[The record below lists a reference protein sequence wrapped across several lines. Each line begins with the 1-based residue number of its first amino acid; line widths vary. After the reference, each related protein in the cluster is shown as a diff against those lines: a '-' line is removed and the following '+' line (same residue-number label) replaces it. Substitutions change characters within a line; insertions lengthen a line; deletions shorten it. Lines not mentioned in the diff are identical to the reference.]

1 MHRVRVGNLRSMN
14 AMTTQLVET
23 ISVKEQRL
31 TLPGRH
37 SWQKFKAFQ
46 ALMEEVPGVRLSY
59 LDGCVEFVTIGEDHE
74 IIKTILGFLLE
85 LYFCEMGIEFIP
97 VGSATREAE
106 AKSTSFEP
114 DESYYLGE
122 KKEHPDLAI
131 EVVLTSGGT
140 NKLERYKRFR
150 IPKVWFWENNQLSL
164 YRLSEQK
171 YEPISR
177 SEFLPELDIEL
188 LVRCVLMPSRL
199 EAMAEFL
206 KVIRQQ

>member
-14 AMTTQLVET
+14 AMTTQLVE
-23 ISVKEQRL
+23 ISAVKEQRL

-37 SWQKFKAFQ
+37 SWRRFKTLQ
-46 ALMEEVPGVRLSY
+46 ALIEEVPGVRLFY
-59 LDGCVEFVTIGEDHE
+59 LDGWVELMTIGEDHE
-74 IIKTILGFLLE
+74 LIKKAIAILLE
-85 LYFCEMGIEFIP
+85 AYFFQIGIEFIP
-97 VGSATREAE
+97 VGSTTREAE

-114 DESYYLGE
+114 DESYYLGA
-122 KKEHPDLAI
+122 KKDHPDLAI
-131 EVVLTSGGT
+131 EVILTSGGT
-140 NKLERYKRFR
+140 NKVERYKRFR
-150 IPKVWFWENNQLSL
+150 IPDVWFWENNQLSL
-164 YRLSEQK
+164 YRLHEQK